1 MYLKDVTSLL
11 IMPLVHK
18 QYYNLIMK
26 MLETVHKGEK
36 TSELDLIMNSSSTMR
51 TQLGSS
57 GAIFTPRL

>member
-57 GAIFTPRL
+57 GAIFPPRL